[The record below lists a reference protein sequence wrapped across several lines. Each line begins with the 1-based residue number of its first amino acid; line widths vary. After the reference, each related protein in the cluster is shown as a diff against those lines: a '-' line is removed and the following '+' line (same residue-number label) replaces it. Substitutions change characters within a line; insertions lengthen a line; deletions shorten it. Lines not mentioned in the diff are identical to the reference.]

1 MNSRSSILIIEG
13 LSISKLLLYYCITK
27 RINPNIK
34 MANISIV
41 IVPTKKLSNGKHR
54 IRIAIAHRS
63 QTRYISTQF
72 ILDSASQLKN
82 GKVVRHENAA
92 NINVC
97 LRRLIYEYEEILSS
111 IHYLSTLSCTEVIHI
126 MTSEQQKKGITFNTV
141 VSEYLSSMKIEEQK
155 KSNKLYSTA
164 SRKFLK
170 YMKGDF
176 PLIQLTP
183 LQIQGFANSLREEGL
198 SETTIKIYLTLIK
211 VILNYARKMSY
222 VNYTVHPFVLFKM
235 PVSNVREL
243 DLTIDELKRIRDVK
257 LCKPAQIM
265 ARDIFMLTY
274 YLGGINLRD
283 LMEYDFKDRNYMRYV
298 RHKTRNSKKS
308 ENVIAFT
315 IQPEAQKIINKYV
328 SENGKLVFGKY
339 STYEK
344 VYSLVF
350 RHIYKVSSLAG
361 VSRKVSYYSARKT
374 FAQHGY
380 DMGIEI
386 EKIEYCIGHSMKNNR
401 PIFNYIRIMQEHAD
415 KVFRAIL
422 DRLNE

>member
-1 MNSRSSILIIEG
+1 
-13 LSISKLLLYYCITK
+13 
-27 RINPNIK
+27 
-34 MANISIV
+34 MANLSIV

-54 IRIAIAHRS
+54 IRIAVAHRS

-72 ILDSASQLKN
+72 ILDSANQMKN

-92 NINVC
+92 NINTC
-97 LRRLIYEYEEILSS
+97 LRKIIYEYEEILSS
-111 IHYLSTLSCTEVIHI
+111 IHYLPTLSCTELIHTI
-126 MTSEQQKKGITFNTV
+126 IREQQKKGITFNTV
-141 VSEYLSSMKIEEQK
+141 ANEYLSYMKTEEQK
-155 KSNKLYSTA
+155 KSYKLYSIA
-164 SRKFLK
+164 CRKIQK

-176 PLIQLTP
+176 PLIQLSP
-183 LQIQGFANSLREEGL
+183 LQIQGFANEMKEEGL
-198 SETTIKIYLTLIK
+198 SATSVRIYLTLIK
-211 VILNYARKMSY
+211 VILNYAGKMNY
-222 VNYTVHPFVLFKM
+222 VNYPVHPFVLFKM

-243 DLTIDELKRIRDVK
+243 DLTVEELKSIRDVK
-257 LCKPAQIM
+257 LFKTTQVM
-265 ARDIFMLTY
+265 VRDIFMLTY

-283 LMEYDFKDRNYMRYV
+283 LMEYDFKNRNHMRYV

-308 ENVIAFT
+308 ENEIAFT
-315 IQPEAQKIINKYV
+315 IQPEAQEIINKYITD
-328 SENGKLVFGKY
+328 NGKLVFGRY
-339 STYEK
+339 SSYEK

-350 RHIYKVSSLAG
+350 RHINKVANLAG
-361 VSRKVSYYSARKT
+361 INRKVSYYSARKT

-422 DRLNE
+422 DQLIK